1 MCFKTWGHQKYIIF
15 MGLRLGATMKST
27 IKTKERMIW
36 KQLKK
41 LNQGSKKT
49 LVKTTFFMASTNQ

>member
-1 MCFKTWGHQKYIIF
+1 

-27 IKTKERMIW
+27 MKTKERMIW